1 MIAARPAVATN
12 RTLLGVVIFIASES
26 IFFLA
31 IVLAYIAYREAGLAT
46 AKATLDLGRTAIFSL
61 ALFGSSAT
69 MVLAT
74 RAESGRWLAATF
86 ILGAIFLT
94 GQGAEYARLL
104 GSGIGPGSALF
115 GTTFF
120 TLTGLHGL
128 HVLAGL
134 VALGALLGSVVARA
148 RGVFPI
154 AWEAVSLYWHFVDA
168 VWVVVFSVV
177 YIGTIL

>member
-69 MVLAT
+69 MIGGRLRMTTAMLFAVGFIAMFVIGGLSGVSLAVVPID
-74 RAESGRWLAATF
+74 LAVTDSYYVVAH
-86 ILGAIFLT
+86 LH
-94 GQGAEYARLL
+94 YV
-104 GSGIGPGSALF
+104 LF
-115 GTTFF
+115 GGTM
-120 TLTGLHGL
+120 
-128 HVLAGL
+128 
-134 VALGALLGSVVARA
+134 LGIFVGM
-148 RGVFPI
+148 
-154 AWEAVSLYWHFVDA
+154 YWHFVDA

-177 YIGTIL
+177 YLGTLL